1 MFSGDSLKHVR
12 RTEKCWRLFGD
23 NVGILSVTLEKKSMW
38 KKAFPAPSIMHSA
51 KGYVIEA
58 LIIFHSSPNMANLD
72 PWLTTIGKRRLKY
85 YLDRLEKMEGFPHF
99 MEIQFCR
106 KWLRFYCNL
115 CFFLKW
121 AIANAC
127 FIFNLIVVKR
137 KVSVTFPNFSKI
149 QFTTKCHPSLYC
161 QYDALGKVRKNS
173 RVCIFLLKVVRGCW
187 RNRWE
192 KRGILKEFSKFPQ

>member
-1 MFSGDSLKHVR
+1 MPLLGPLEYFEFIVKTEHEKHCSYRKLKTFLIFGRDSLKHVR

-99 MEIQFCR
+99 MEIQFCC
-106 KWLRFYCNL
+106 KWL
-115 CFFLKW
+115 
-121 AIANAC
+121 
-127 FIFNLIVVKR
+127 
-137 KVSVTFPNFSKI
+137 
-149 QFTTKCHPSLYC
+149 
-161 QYDALGKVRKNS
+161 
-173 RVCIFLLKVVRGCW
+173 
-187 RNRWE
+187 
-192 KRGILKEFSKFPQ
+192 